1 MQYGEEEVKK
11 KGVTLVV
18 LAVTLTCVIT
28 SSAESRQSADVTD
41 WSPGRITHM
50 VLAVVE
56 SALLTLVLVFPTIM
70 DPIIEF
76 INKHVGHAGSRRR
89 REVQTVVTE
98 QAATLHN
105 LFLDALDQLE
115 NIDTAMNSL
124 LH

>member
-1 MQYGEEEVKK
+1 MNVK
-11 KGVTLVV
+11 VTLLL

-28 SSAESRQSADVTD
+28 SNAESRQRGDDTL

-50 VLAVVE
+50 VLAVLE

-70 DPIIEF
+70 DPIIGF
-76 INKHVGHAGSRRR
+76 INQQVGHAGSRRR

-105 LFLDALDQLE
+105 LFLDALDHIE
-115 NIDTAMNSL
+115 DMDTAMNSL